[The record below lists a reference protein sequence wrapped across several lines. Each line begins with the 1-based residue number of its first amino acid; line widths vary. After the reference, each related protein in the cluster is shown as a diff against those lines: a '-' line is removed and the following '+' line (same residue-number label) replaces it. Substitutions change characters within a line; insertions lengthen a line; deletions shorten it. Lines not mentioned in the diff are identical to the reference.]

1 MGSQVARLFGTPVLT
16 GNGPRLV
23 QSWVGKIYPQSRNGR
38 VVGYVVH
45 LGIGP
50 DGRRV
55 RRFFPRHE
63 DAERF
68 LRSQP
73 TDPKSISELIDRK
86 AELLYALEQ
95 IRPHR
100 VTLPEV
106 IAFYLRHHPNADDPT
121 LGELIEKFLQEK
133 RRIGRSLHYERSIR
147 YYLDRFADHVGRN
160 VRITT
165 ITKEVIANYVYHENG
180 HVGLVTKR
188 NLLNHVS
195 VLFSY
200 AVKED
205 LIRINPV
212 TKIARPTV
220 PFRKPHVLTP
230 ADFGKLLRR
239 CLDRGWGDRLVVFV
253 LVGFCGIRV
262 EEACRLS
269 WSHLHLGKSIVEV
282 PADFAKKARFRNNRI
297 PPNALE
303 WIKKV
308 EDRRR
313 RGPLIGSNWR
323 NLLRSAVRF
332 THINYGQNC
341 IRHSFCSYALASGW
355 SLADVIAAMGHGGSP
370 SVIFAHY
377 RNVVSEEDGKRWFAL
392 KP

>member
-1 MGSQVARLFGTPVLT
+1 
-16 GNGPRLV
+16 
-23 QSWVGKIYPQSRNGR
+23 

-50 DGRRV
+50 DGRRI
-55 RRFFPRHE
+55 RRFFPRHG
-63 DAERF
+63 DAEKF

-73 TDPKSISELIDRK
+73 TDPKSIGELIDRK

-95 IRPHR
+95 IRPHH

-106 IAFYLRHHPNADDPT
+106 ITFYLRNHTTTTDPT
-121 LGELIEKFLQEK
+121 LGVLIDLFLTEK
-133 RRIGRSLHYERSIR
+133 RRIGRSHHYERSIR
-147 YYLDRFADHVGRN
+147 YYLDRFADHVGRD
-160 VRITT
+160 VRIST
-165 ITKEVIANYVYHENG
+165 ITKEVITNYVYHAKKD
-180 HVGLVTKR
+180 VGLVTKR

-195 VLFSY
+195 VLFSF

-205 LIRINPV
+205 LLRINPV

-230 ADFGKLLRR
+230 ADFGKLLHR

-269 WSHLHLGKSIVEV
+269 WSHLRLEKSIVEV
-282 PADFAKKARFRNNRI
+282 PAEFAKKARFRNNRI
-297 PPNALE
+297 PPNALA

-313 RGPLIGSNWR
+313 KGPLIGPNWR

-332 THINYGQNC
+332 THIDYRQNC
-341 IRHSFCSYALASGW
+341 IRHSFCSYALVSGW
-355 SLADVIAAMGHGGSP
+355 SLADVIAAMGHGGSSP
-370 SVIFAHY
+370 AIIFTHY
-377 RNVVSEEDGKRWFAL
+377 RNVVSEEDGKRWFGIV
-392 KP
+392 P